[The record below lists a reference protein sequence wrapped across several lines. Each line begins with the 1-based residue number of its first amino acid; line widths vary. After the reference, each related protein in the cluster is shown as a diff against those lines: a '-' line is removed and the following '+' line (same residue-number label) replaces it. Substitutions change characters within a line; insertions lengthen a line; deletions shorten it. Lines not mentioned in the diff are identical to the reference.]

1 MKLQD
6 ILEIKGRRVHT
17 IRPEATLADVVE
29 SLVRHNCGSLVVCDG
44 DQMVGIITERDIL
57 RACATQRDGLHDRHV
72 RDHMTPNP
80 ITARPGSDVE
90 DIMGILTENRI
101 RHLPITEHNRLIGII
116 SIGDVVKAQHDA
128 LSLENHFLK
137 SYIHG

>member
-29 SLVRHNCGSLVVCDG
+29 TLVRHNCGSLVVCDG
-44 DQMVGIITERDIL
+44 EQMVGIITERDIL
-57 RACATQRDGLHDRHV
+57 RACATQGDGLHDCHV

-80 ITARPGSDVE
+80 ITARLESDVE
-90 DIMGILTENRI
+90 DIMGLLTENRI
-101 RHLPITEHNRLIGII
+101 RHLPITQQDRLIGII